1 MSLQHDVAIITYV
14 DSMVFAHLI
23 PLARIVLQVLQNPEE
38 LGRYEPAVEFLKWA
52 VPLASDS
59 HDRHLYSA
67 VCFG

>member
-1 MSLQHDVAIITYV
+1 
-14 DSMVFAHLI
+14 MVFAHLI